1 MPKMMKLYKLNM
13 EKARGL
19 NIGHFN
25 PTCKAILKAM
35 YRIEKMNTDHGHS
48 GTTGEDILRFAVK
61 TGLWITRQ
69 APEKYHT
76 TWAYYVKKLTTEAGV
91 YDSGKVEGMSTEEYL
106 DQEDD
111 LLEDEPEDIIEE
123 DEEDYTDGEDTDGKY
138 ADKEYPDEDRKVT
151 RDMDNM
157 KANRE
162 DYDNEQSEAAE

>member
-1 MPKMMKLYKLNM
+1 MIIKTLRGYKMPKMMKLYKLNM

-61 TGLWITRQ
+61 TGLWVTRQ

-76 TWAYYVKKLTTEAGV
+76 TWAYYVKLLKEKGGVYECGTEA
-91 YDSGKVEGMSTEEYL
+91 GMSTEEYL

-111 LLEDEPEDIIEE
+111 EPEDFGMQTMEE
-123 DEEDYTDGEDTDGKY
+123 IMDNPEEE
-138 ADKEYPDEDRKVT
+138 EFSDEDRKVSH
-151 RDMDNM
+151 DMDNM

-162 DYDNEQSEAAE
+162 DYDNEQTEAAE